1 MTNEFNIR
9 NRLFMNSLFDI
20 EIEHLDYFIEHNRLQ
35 DYFRIYYVEATS
47 ECKILFIDNATLPD
61 EIKQKCL
68 DLFTK
73 TFSLKDAP
81 YNADQK
87 LMNKERIFYTPYSD
101 E

>member
-1 MTNEFNIR
+1 MTNEFNVR
-9 NRLFMNSLFDI
+9 NRQFMNRLFDI

-47 ECKILFIDNATLPD
+47 ECKILFIDNATLPE

-73 TFSLKDAP
+73 TFSRNDGTISS
-81 YNADQK
+81 DQK
-87 LMNKERIFYTPYSD
+87 LINK
-101 E
+101 